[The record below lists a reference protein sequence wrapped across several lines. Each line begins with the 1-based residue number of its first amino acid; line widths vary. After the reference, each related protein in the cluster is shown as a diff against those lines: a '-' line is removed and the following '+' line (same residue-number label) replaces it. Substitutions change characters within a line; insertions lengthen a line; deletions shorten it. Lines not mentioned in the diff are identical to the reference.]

1 MTLKADINT
10 ISHLLDMADVL
21 QKEANKNNITNVF
34 DDGGYRELLLT
45 KIFGLTKMPGRHGDD
60 GIDPVSGKQYELKT
74 VNLIDTS
81 GDLRIKPGVTTCH
94 HVNYEII
101 KRYRSVAGFIIGIFY
116 INDPVRIYE
125 VSAENMEPYF
135 KKWENRLNTEEHLEH
150 INNPKF
156 SFNDVL
162 NFGVLHYKDSKYDEY
177 FETLSQYPRI
187 SSDKK
192 DELHSHLNALR
203 EQELQIALSKAEK
216 GKIKKL

>member
-45 KIFGLTKMPGRHGDD
+45 KMFGLTKMPGRHGDD
-60 GIDPVSGKQYELKT
+60 GIDPLTGNQYELKT
-74 VNLIDTS
+74 VNLINTS
-81 GDLRIKPGVTTCH
+81 NFIRIKPGITTCH
-94 HVNYEII
+94 HVNHDII
-101 KRYRSVAGFIIGIFY
+101 KRYRSVAGFIVGIFY

-125 VSAENMEPYF
+125 VSAENLETYF
-135 KKWENRLNTEEHLEH
+135 KNWENRLNTEGHLEH

-156 SFNDVL
+156 SFEDII

-177 FETLSQYPRI
+177 FETLSRFPRI
-187 SSDKK
+187 SFEKK
-192 DELHSHLNALR
+192 AELHAHLNAIR
-203 EQELQIALSKAEK
+203 EQELQNALRKAEE
-216 GKIKKL
+216 GKIEKL